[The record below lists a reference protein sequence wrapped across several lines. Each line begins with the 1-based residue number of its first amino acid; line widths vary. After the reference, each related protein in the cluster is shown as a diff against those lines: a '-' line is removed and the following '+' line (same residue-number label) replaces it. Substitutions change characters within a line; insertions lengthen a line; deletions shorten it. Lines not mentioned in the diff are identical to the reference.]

1 MMTFIWIVSACVL
14 AVVWVLSIVDI
25 LRRRYSTGTTIGWI
39 ALVLV
44 LPFVGSVIYW
54 LLRKPTAAEVDA
66 AYLAEADFRRGGRTA
81 PSAHIPRICAFLA
94 ANSSSVRI
102 PASCSSAKRFELR
115 DRVLGGP
122 PQPRAPARRRLR
134 FRVLRTERAAP
145 ERPSAGPGGARRGC

>member
-66 AYLAEADFRRGGRTA
+66 AYLAEADFRRGG
-81 PSAHIPRICAFLA
+81 PR
-94 ANSSSVRI
+94 R
-102 PASCSSAKRFELR
+102 
-115 DRVLGGP
+115 
-122 PQPRAPARRRLR
+122 
-134 FRVLRTERAAP
+134 
-145 ERPSAGPGGARRGC
+145 